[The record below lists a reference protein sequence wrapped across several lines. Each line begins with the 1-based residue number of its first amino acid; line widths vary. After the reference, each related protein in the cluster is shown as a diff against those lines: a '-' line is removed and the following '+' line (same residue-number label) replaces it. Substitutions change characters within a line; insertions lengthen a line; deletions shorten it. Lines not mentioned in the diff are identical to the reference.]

1 MTPELTPFLLGAG
14 EPDVGFHTGEVLAW
28 NQSAGTNTI
37 RVLGVPMNNLQV
49 VAAGSV
55 MVGVGDLVAIWR
67 YKSTL
72 FVMGR
77 IAPVDQTLRVRYA
90 VGTDDDNWVDTGSG
104 PGPWYNL
111 NHGNVPTISDV
122 YIGPSRTCIV
132 WLSCA
137 IAGNTDLAGEAH
149 IQVTGVSSVALPD
162 PTVDGRSMGA
172 IGGGPVQ
179 VGAHRIFVLTA
190 TDGLRQGLSTFQ
202 VKYRKFTSSVDD
214 AFFSNTV
221 LVVLPL

>member
-1 MTPELTPFLLGAG
+1 MNPDLAPFLIGAG
-14 EPDVGFHTGEVLAW
+14 EPDVGFHTGEVMAW

-37 RVLGVPMNNLQV
+37 RVLGTPMTDLQV
-49 VAAGSV
+49 VATGSV

-67 YKSTL
+67 YKSTY

-77 IAPVDQTLRVRYA
+77 ITPVDQTLRVRYV
-90 VGTDDDNWVDTGSG
+90 VGTDDDNYVTAGAGNWHD
-104 PGPWYNL
+104 L
-111 NHGNVPTISDV
+111 NHGNVPTITDV

-137 IAGNTDLAGEAH
+137 IAGNISLAGEAH
-149 IQVTGVSSVALPD
+149 IQVTGASTIPPPD
-162 PTVDGRSMGA
+162 PAVDGRSMGA

-190 TDGLRQGLSTFQ
+190 TDGLHQGLNTFQ
-202 VKYRKFTSSVDD
+202 VKYRKYTSSTDD

>member
-1 MTPELTPFLLGAG
+1 VNPDIAQLLGGAG
-14 EPDVGFHTGEVLAW
+14 EPDLGFHTGEVLAW
-28 NQSAGTNTI
+28 DQSAGTNTI
-37 RVLGVPMNNLQV
+37 RVLGASMTDLQV
-49 VAAGSV
+49 VATGSV

-67 YKSTL
+67 YKYTY

-90 VGTDDDNWVDTGSG
+90 IGTDDDNQVVVGAGNWHD
-104 PGPWYNL
+104 L
-111 NHGNVPTISDV
+111 NHGNIPTIADV
-122 YIGPSRTCIV
+122 YIGPSRTCV
-132 WLSCA
+132 AWLSCA
-137 IAGNTDLAGEAH
+137 LAGNEALAGEAH
-149 IQVTGVSSVALPD
+149 IQVTGASSIPPPNPA
-162 PTVDGRSMGA
+162 VDGRSMGA

-179 VGAHRIFVLTA
+179 VGAHRVFVLTA
-190 TDGLRQGLSTFQ
+190 ADGLNQGLNTFQ

>member
-1 MTPELTPFLLGAG
+1 MIGNDLAQFMLPTG
-14 EPDVGFHTGEVLAW
+14 EPDVGFHTGQVIAW
-28 NQSAGTNTI
+28 NQAAGTNTI
-37 RVLGVPMNNLQV
+37 RVLGTDVANIQV

-55 MVGVGDLVAIWR
+55 MVGAGDLVAIWR
-67 YKSTL
+67 YKTTY

-77 IAPVDQTLRVRYA
+77 IAPVEQTLRVRYA
-90 VGTDDDNWVDTGSG
+90 IGTDDDNQVVGGAGNWHD
-104 PGPWYNL
+104 L

-122 YIGPSRTCIV
+122 YIGPSRSCIV

-137 IAGNTDLAGEAH
+137 LAGGDATAGEAH
-149 IQVTGVSSVALPD
+149 IQVTGASNIPAPD
-162 PTVDGRSMGA
+162 PAIDGRSMGA

-179 VGAHRIFVLTA
+179 LGAHRIFVLTA
-190 TDGLRQGLSTFQ
+190 GDGLKQGLNTFE
-202 VKYRKFTSSVDD
+202 VKYRIFAGVDD

>member
-1 MTPELTPFLLGAG
+1 MTPDLAPFLIPAG

-28 NQSAGTNTI
+28 NQAAGTNTI
-37 RVLGVPMNNLQV
+37 RVLGAPMNNLQV
-49 VAAGSV
+49 VATGSV
-55 MVGVGDLVAIWR
+55 MVGVGDTVAIWR

-90 VGTDDDNWVDTGSG
+90 IGTDDDNWVDTVG
-104 PGPWYNL
+104 PGPWYDL
-111 NHGNVPTISDV
+111 NHGNIPTISDV
-122 YIGPSRTCIV
+122 YIGPSRTCVV

-137 IAGNTDLAGEAH
+137 LAGNTSLAGEAH
-149 IQVTGVSSVALPD
+149 IQVSGASNIPPPNPATP
-162 PTVDGRSMGA
+162 GRSMGA

-179 VGAHRIFVLTA
+179 LGAHRIFVLNA
-190 TDGLRQGLSTFQ
+190 TDGLMQGLNTFE
-202 VKYRKFTSSVDD
+202 VKYRKYTASVDD

>member
-1 MTPELTPFLLGAG
+1 MNADLTPFLVA
-14 EPDVGFHTGEVLAW
+14 PDAADVGFHTGEVIAW
-28 NQSAGTNTI
+28 DQSAGTNTI
-37 RVLGVPMNNLQV
+37 RVLGAVVQNIQV
-49 VAAGSV
+49 VASGSV

-67 YKSTL
+67 YKSTY

-77 IAPVDQTLRVRYA
+77 IAPVNQTLRVRYA
-90 VGTDDDNWVDTGSG
+90 IGTDDDNNVVAGAGDWHD
-104 PGPWYNL
+104 L
-111 NHGNVPTISDV
+111 NHGNIPTISDV

-137 IAGNTDLAGEAH
+137 IAGNSALAGEAH
-149 IQVTGVSSVALPD
+149 IQVTGVSNIPPPNPA
-162 PTVDGRSMGA
+162 VDGRSMGA

-179 VGAHRIFVLTA
+179 VGAHRIFVITA
-190 TDGLRQGLSTFQ
+190 ADMLNQGLNTFQ
-202 VKYRKFTSSVDD
+202 VKYRKFVSSVDD